1 MFIDKIHIRVQ
12 AGSGGKGCE
21 SFFRRTDRK
30 IVPNGGDGGNGGSVI
45 FRADT
50 NAPSLR
56 SFKFQQTLVAE
67 SGGHGSS
74 NKKRGKN
81 GKDLL
86 ILVPFGTRLYDAK
99 RNFLIR
105 DLAEEKEEVI
115 VLEGGRGGVGNHGGR
130 EVRAAGKGEVL
141 DLEITFRIIADIFF
155 VGIPNSGKST
165 LLNALT
171 GTHLSDK
178 DYPFATRTPE
188 IGVHAVSDYEQL
200 TLCELPSIYDASHQ
214 GRGMGIDF
222 LKHLEKAK
230 LVFYLLDPVSKFSN
244 SLADGLA
251 ILRKEIETVEPQ
263 YLLLPYAVIVN
274 KMDLPEAKQKVEKE
288 SFQPGAPCFF
298 VSALTGEG
306 MEALKDFLKMK
317 SQEFLHG

>member
-21 SFFRRTDRK
+21 SYFRRTDRK
-30 IVPNGGDGGNGGSVI
+30 LVPNGGDGGNGGSVI

-50 NAPSLR
+50 NAPSLK
-56 SFKFQQTLVAE
+56 SFKYRQTLAAE

-105 DLAEEKEEVI
+105 DLAEEKEEVV
-115 VLEGGRGGVGNHGGR
+115 VLQGGRGGTGNQGGR

-141 DLEITFRIIADIFF
+141 ELEISFRIMADIFF

-171 GTHLSDK
+171 RTHLIET
-178 DYPFATRTPE
+178 DYPFATRAPE
-188 IGVHAVSDYEQL
+188 IGVHAASDYEQL
-200 TLCELPSIYDASHQ
+200 TLCELPSIYEASHK
-214 GRGMGIDF
+214 GKGMGIDF

-230 LVFYLLDPVSKFSN
+230 LIFCVLDPVSKFSN
-244 SLADGLA
+244 SLAEALA
-251 ILRKEIETVEPQ
+251 ILRKEIEALEPQ
-263 YLLLPYAVIVN
+263 YLQFPYAVIVN
-274 KMDLPEAKQKVEKE
+274 KMDLPEAKKKVEKE
-288 SFQPGAPCFF
+288 SFQPGVPCFF
-298 VSALTGEG
+298 ISALTGEG
-306 MEALKDFLKMK
+306 MKALKDFLKMK